1 MGSKNNCAG
10 LKLRYKFLS
19 EEKIKQKKH
28 FVDIKRYQFKA
39 IKDNVGCENV
49 VKTSLV
55 DNIVAENICHTIIK
69 IVHYPN
75 KLPLD
80 KQSSILTN
88 VDKEYELLYLEKQN
102 AKLCKRINQTA
113 ELIDAVPIQPLET
126 VDDIQSDVSRIFRN
140 EIKRVNAAATQ
151 EKRNEFQA
159 STFYEKT
166 FKVYDDK
173 CKNDDIYKS
182 DVMPLF
188 SSTLNNEYSSI
199 TNTNAQK
206 NSCI

>member
-1 MGSKNNCAG
+1 MSENASKQRSPAVN
-10 LKLRYKFLS
+10 
-19 EEKIKQKKH
+19 QKKH
-28 FVDIKRYQFKA
+28 FVDIKRYQFKTT
-39 IKDNVGCENV
+39 KDNVGCENV

-55 DNIVAENICHTIIK
+55 DNIVAENICHTNNK

-113 ELIDAVPIQPLET
+113 ELIDAIPIQPLET
-126 VDDIQSDVSRIFRN
+126 VEDIQSDVSKILKN

-151 EKRNEFQA
+151 EMNFKLAHFTKRHLRFMMTNVKPTAFI
-159 STFYEKT
+159 
-166 FKVYDDK
+166 KVML
-173 CKNDDIYKS
+173 CHCF
-182 DVMPLF
+182 P
-188 SSTLNNEYSSI
+188 
-199 TNTNAQK
+199 QH
-206 NSCI
+206 